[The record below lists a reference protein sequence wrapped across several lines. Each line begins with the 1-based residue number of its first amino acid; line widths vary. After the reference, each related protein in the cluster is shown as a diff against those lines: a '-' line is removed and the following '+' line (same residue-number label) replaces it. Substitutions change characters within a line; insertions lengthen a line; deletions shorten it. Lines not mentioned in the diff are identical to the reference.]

1 MENAPVHCILCG
13 KTERTLLIEKDSW
26 SVYRCM
32 SCGLGVLDPRPTRKE
47 LKLLYDQKYC
57 DNRLMEGGT
66 PGSRQFKKRLGLETH
81 RIKFFRRMKRSGKIL
96 DIGCGY
102 GYFLAACREA
112 GYDVHGLDFSESAV
126 THARTKLDLPLT
138 VGAPAEVNLP
148 EQAFDVITLWH
159 ALEHMPDP
167 QETILKARTWLKP
180 DGILAVD
187 VPNYLGTDARKQGVN
202 WNGWDLPYHYYHFT
216 PQTLNRFL
224 GKFDFR
230 VAKQKDYHSQVV
242 KEALKQIPLLSLF
255 ARPLSKFYSGHSI
268 AVIARL
274 EK

>member
-1 MENAPVHCILCG
+1 
-13 KTERTLLIEKDSW
+13 
-26 SVYRCM
+26 
-32 SCGLGVLDPRPTRKE
+32 
-47 LKLLYDQKYC
+47 
-57 DNRLMEGGT
+57 MEGGT
-66 PGSRQFKKRLGLETH
+66 PGSRQFKKRLGLESH
-81 RIKFFRRMKRSGKIL
+81 RIKFFRGMKRSGKVL

-126 THARTKLDLPLT
+126 AHARKKLDLPIT
-138 VGAPAEVNLP
+138 VGALTDANLS

-167 QETILKARTWLKP
+167 QETIQKARMWLKP

-187 VPNYLGTDARKQGVN
+187 VPNYLGTDARKQGTN

-216 PQTLNRFL
+216 PKSLNRFL
-224 GKFDFR
+224 NKFDFQ
-230 VAKQKDYHSQVV
+230 VVKQKNYHSEEV
-242 KEALKQIPLLSLF
+242 KEALKQIPFLSLF
-255 ARPLSKFYSGHSI
+255 ARPLAKFYSGHSI
-268 AVIARL
+268 SVIARL